1 MAGTVERPVRH
12 GMLTKRSISKSKTT
26 FNAKFQDRW
35 FVLTDKTLTYHT
47 PNGHTEKGRI
57 SVDCI
62 RCCELVEEKTFNR
75 PRLFQVVYSDK
86 EKLRAL
92 YLQGETKQA
101 QDEWIQC
108 IRLVSEKS
116 CPERM
121 LRHFHSGAYI
131 KKKWSC
137 CHKTEKHYDSGCEN
151 TYVCDRI
158 ADYAMD
164 ARRASIEQE
173 SRRASN
179 AEQQRNTIKRK
190 LSLQNMMNT
199 LKLDRSDKADSP
211 AQAKSNGSDVNTLS
225 ETREESEEVFS
236 EGELSDDEGGS
247 FKTKHSL
254 DSSGNSPRY

>member
-1 MAGTVERPVRH
+1 MASTVDRPVRH

-26 FNAKFQDRW
+26 FNAKFQERW

-47 PNGHTEKGRI
+47 PNGHSEKGRI

-62 RCCELVEEKTFNR
+62 RCCELVEEETFNR

-92 YLQGETKQA
+92 YLQSDTKQT
-101 QDEWIQC
+101 QEEWIQC

-121 LRHFHSGAYI
+121 LSHYHSGAYI

-158 ADYAMD
+158 SDMGID
-164 ARRASIEQE
+164 PRRASMEAE
-173 SRRASN
+173 ARRASN
-179 AEQQRNTIKRK
+179 AADQQRHTIKRK
-190 LSLQNMMNT
+190 LSLQNMMHS
-199 LKLDRSDKADSP
+199 LKLDKSDKTDSLTHT
-211 AQAKSNGSDVNTLS
+211 KSISS
-225 ETREESEEVFS
+225 ETHEEEDVFS
-236 EGELSDDEGGS
+236 DGELSDDEGGS